1 MCGVKK
7 RIRKISECEGSI
19 MRQRIGVWLASL
31 LLVLPS
37 AAMALGLG
45 KIELKSALNQPLDGV
60 IPLLSVREKDLEH
73 LKVKLASPADFKR
86 AGIDR
91 PYYLSKIDFEIV
103 QKKDKKYIVKLSTF
117 DSIQE
122 PFLNFLVEVRWA
134 NGKMLREFTV
144 LLDPPVT
151 ASSYQKP
158 GTPKAVAKPEQ
169 AKKPVKKVTKRPSKP
184 KKKPVSK
191 GVAVSKRPKITTESR
206 RGAAKPSGAGAA
218 SGSYKVRSGQTL
230 WKIAREVR
238 DRDSQTVEQMMMALY
253 KNNPDAFSKN
263 NMNSLLAGRV
273 LDLPSNEQV
282 QQLSNAEAKRAIRE
296 QARAWRKGL
305 SSPSTS
311 KAPTQAKKEAAKP
324 KAAAKPK
331 RTVGRIEVV
340 APSKDTVSGDKSVQ
354 ASGEADK
361 KDSTEISRLRSELA
375 AAQKAMD
382 EQKSKNDDL
391 QSNVSELEGKV
402 KSLERLLALKDQEM
416 AKLQSQISGQPQ
428 EQVEIVAEEVEV
440 KVEEAKPEEVKPEE
454 AKPEQVAP
462 EMADKPEEA
471 KPAEEVAEQPE
482 EVQPE
487 EQMPAQAKRPEPK
500 APEMPKDVQTEAKST
515 LMDDPKIWAIAS
527 GAMLAILILIW
538 IIVRSMFRRGQ
549 YSDEDLEESGVS
561 TVITS
566 VEGEDETSYSAG
578 ETAETEKQA
587 EPEFEAEAEVE
598 RTEEEEE
605 PSIIREADV
614 YVAYGR
620 AAQAIEKLQG
630 AKQEHP
636 DNLKIRYKLL
646 EVLSQT
652 GEADKFDTEAKAY
665 FELINDPSDEEW
677 LEIVEMGQKLSPESP
692 LYKEADSIM
701 EAEALSIDELL
712 EDEEDLGGDEIDMEL
727 DEELLSEEES
737 GLSVGGT
744 FEEDSDEGSDITAEM
759 QEGEELEKVESDD
772 FDMSLDFDVSAKE
785 PGLDV
790 EAEEPSAA
798 EDEQKLAYEES
809 DSDIDELADLEF
821 ELDSM
826 GEDIEVENDAGEKIE
841 SATVDLE
848 GGMDEPAFI
857 EDTFTDTDIDT
868 EISENDI
875 MDLND
880 TDIGG
885 DLDEDLA
892 ELDEMDDFSDLE
904 IGDDDL
910 GLDELDEDDDLIIE
924 DSDEVSTKLDLAKAY
939 IDMGDTDGAKSIL
952 SEVVADGNDE
962 QKEEAQKLI
971 DQL

>member
-1 MCGVKK
+1 MELKE
-7 RIRKISECEGSI
+7 RIRKIGECEGSI

-31 LLVLPS
+31 LLVLLPS

-45 KIELKSALNQPLDGV
+45 KIELKSALNQPLDGT

-103 QKKDKKYIVKLSTF
+103 QKPDKKYIVKLTTL

-122 PFLNFLVEVRWA
+122 PFINFLVEVRWA

-151 ASSYQKP
+151 QSTYQRPDVVKP
-158 GTPKAVAKPEQ
+158 KQVE
-169 AKKPVKKVTKRPSKP
+169 KPVKKVSKKPGKP
-184 KKKPVSK
+184 KKKAASK
-191 GVAVSKRPKITTESR
+191 GVAVSKRPKIATESR
-206 RGAAKPSGAGAA
+206 TRKGSGRTSGAT
-218 SGSYKVRSGQTL
+218 SGTYKVRSGQTL

-238 DRDSQTVEQMMMALY
+238 DRDSQSVEQMMMALY
-253 KNNPDAFSKN
+253 KNNPKAFSKN

-273 LDLPSNEQV
+273 LDLPSEEQV
-282 QQLSNAEAKRAIRE
+282 QSLSNAAAKRAVRE

-311 KAPTQAKKEAAKP
+311 RAPSRSKQGAKSKTTQKTQ
-324 KAAAKPK
+324 PK
-331 RTVGRIEVV
+331 RSVGRIEVV
-340 APSKDTVSGDKSVQ
+340 APSKDTVAGDKSVQ
-354 ASGEADK
+354 ASGEADA
-361 KDSTEISRLRSELA
+361 KDSQEITRLRSELA
-375 AAQKAMD
+375 SAQKQMS
-382 EQKSKNDDL
+382 EQKDKNDQL
-391 QSNVSELEGKV
+391 QNNINDLEGKI
-402 KSLERLLALKDQEM
+402 KAMERLLSLKDQEM

-440 KVEEAKPEEVKPEE
+440 KVEEAKPEELAPEMSGKPEDAKPEAVEEVKKPADDVAEQQPEDAKPEE
-454 AKPEQVAP
+454 IA
-462 EMADKPEEA
+462 
-471 KPAEEVAEQPE
+471 AEE
-482 EVQPE
+482 
-487 EQMPAQAKRPEPK
+487 QAPVESKRPEPK
-500 APEMPKDVQTEAKST
+500 APEMPKDVKAEAKST

-527 GAMLAILILIW
+527 GAILAILILIW
-538 IIVRSMFRRGQ
+538 IIVRSMFRKGD
-549 YSDEDLEESGVS
+549 YSESELEESGVS

-566 VEGEDETSYSAG
+566 VEGEEEEDS
-578 ETAETEKQA
+578 TADKTVQINQIQES
-587 EPEFEAEAEVE
+587 EPEPEAEAELI
-598 RTEEEEE
+598 EEEEE
-605 PSIIREADV
+605 PAIIREADV

-620 AAQAIEKLQG
+620 AGQAIEKLQA
-630 AKQEHP
+630 AKIDHP

-652 GEADKFDTEAKAY
+652 GEADQFDNEAKAY

-701 EAEALSIDELL
+701 ASEDLSIDELL
-712 EDEEDLGGDEIDMEL
+712 GEDEDLGGDDLAMDL
-727 DEELLSEEES
+727 DEDLLSEEES
-737 GLSVGGT
+737 GLSTGGT
-744 FEEDSDEGSDITAEM
+744 FEEEPEGKAVFDIDEGSDITAEL
-759 QEGEELEKVESDD
+759 QEGQELENVESDA
-772 FDMSLDFDVSAKE
+772 FDMSLDFEAQDKE
-785 PGLDV
+785 EVVD
-790 EAEEPSAA
+790 
-798 EDEQKLAYEES
+798 DEQKLAYEES

-821 ELDSM
+821 ELDDVAA
-826 GEDIEVENDAGEKIE
+826 DIEVENDAGDKID
-841 SATVDLE
+841 SVDLDI
-848 GGMDEPAFI
+848 GMEEPAFI
-857 EDTFTDTDIDT
+857 EDNFSEEDLSE
-868 EISENDI
+868 EISEKDI
-875 MDLND
+875 MDLGE

-910 GLDELDEDDDLIIE
+910 GLDDLDEDDDLIID

-962 QKEEAQKLI
+962 QKEEAQVLI
-971 DQL
+971 DKL

>member
-1 MCGVKK
+1 MELKE
-7 RIRKISECEGSI
+7 RIRKIGECEGSI

-31 LLVLPS
+31 LLVLLPS

-45 KIELKSALNQPLDGV
+45 KIELKSALNQPLDGT

-103 QKKDKKYIVKLSTF
+103 QKPDKKYIVKLTTL

-122 PFLNFLVEVRWA
+122 PFINFLVEVRWA

-151 ASSYQKP
+151 QSTYQRPDVVKP
-158 GTPKAVAKPEQ
+158 KQVE
-169 AKKPVKKVTKRPSKP
+169 KPVKKVSKKPGKP
-184 KKKPVSK
+184 KKKAASK
-191 GVAVSKRPKITTESR
+191 GVAVSKRPKIATESR
-206 RGAAKPSGAGAA
+206 TRKGSGRTSGAT
-218 SGSYKVRSGQTL
+218 SGTYKVRSGQTL

-238 DRDSQTVEQMMMALY
+238 DRDSQSVEQMMMALY
-253 KNNPDAFSKN
+253 KNNPKAFSKN

-273 LDLPSNEQV
+273 LDIPSDEQV
-282 QQLSNAEAKRAIRE
+282 QSLSNAEAKRAIRE

-311 KAPTQAKKEAAKP
+311 KAPSQSRKEAKTKASKP
-324 KAAAKPK
+324 AQPK
-331 RTVGRIEVV
+331 RSVGRIEVV
-340 APSKDTVSGDKSVQ
+340 APSKDTVAGDKSVQ
-354 ASGEADK
+354 ASGEADA
-361 KDSTEISRLRSELA
+361 KDSQEITRLRSELA
-375 AAQKAMD
+375 SAQKQMS
-382 EQKSKNDDL
+382 EQKDKNDQL
-391 QSNVSELEGKV
+391 QNNINDLEGKI
-402 KSLERLLALKDQEM
+402 KAMERLLSLKDQEM

-440 KVEEAKPEEVKPEE
+440 KVEEAKPEELAPEMSGKPEDAKPEAVEEVKKPADDVAEQQPEDAKPEE
-454 AKPEQVAP
+454 IA
-462 EMADKPEEA
+462 
-471 KPAEEVAEQPE
+471 AEE
-482 EVQPE
+482 
-487 EQMPAQAKRPEPK
+487 QAPVESKRPEPK
-500 APEMPKDVQTEAKST
+500 APEMPKDVKAEAKST

-527 GAMLAILILIW
+527 GAILAILILIW
-538 IIVRSMFRRGQ
+538 IIVRSMFRKGD
-549 YSDEDLEESGVS
+549 YSESELEESGVS

-566 VEGEDETSYSAG
+566 VEGEEEEDS
-578 ETAETEKQA
+578 TADKTVQINQIQES
-587 EPEFEAEAEVE
+587 EPEPEAEAELI
-598 RTEEEEE
+598 EEEEE
-605 PSIIREADV
+605 PAIIREADV

-620 AAQAIEKLQG
+620 AGQAIEKLQA
-630 AKQEHP
+630 AKIDHP

-652 GEADKFDTEAKAY
+652 GEADQFDNEAKAY

-701 EAEALSIDELL
+701 ASEDLSIDELL
-712 EDEEDLGGDEIDMEL
+712 GEDEDLGGDDLAMDL
-727 DEELLSEEES
+727 DEDLLSEEES
-737 GLSVGGT
+737 GLSTGGT
-744 FEEDSDEGSDITAEM
+744 FEEEPEGKAVFDIDEGSDITAEL
-759 QEGEELEKVESDD
+759 QEGQELENVESDA
-772 FDMSLDFDVSAKE
+772 FDMSLDFEAQDKE
-785 PGLDV
+785 EVVD
-790 EAEEPSAA
+790 
-798 EDEQKLAYEES
+798 DEQKLAYEES

-821 ELDSM
+821 ELDDVAA
-826 GEDIEVENDAGEKIE
+826 DIEVENDAGDKID
-841 SATVDLE
+841 SVDLDI
-848 GGMDEPAFI
+848 GMEEPAFI
-857 EDTFTDTDIDT
+857 EDNFSEEDLSE
-868 EISENDI
+868 EISEKDI
-875 MDLND
+875 MDLGE

-910 GLDELDEDDDLIIE
+910 GLDDLDEDDDLIID

-962 QKEEAQKLI
+962 QKEEAQVLI
-971 DQL
+971 DKL